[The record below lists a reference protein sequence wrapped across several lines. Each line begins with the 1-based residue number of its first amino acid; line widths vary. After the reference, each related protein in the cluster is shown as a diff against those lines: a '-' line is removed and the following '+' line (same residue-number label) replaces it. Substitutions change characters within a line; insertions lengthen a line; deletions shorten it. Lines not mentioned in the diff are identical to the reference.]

1 MKICY
6 NIMVEDMVKDGGACY
21 WQRSEIKIILL
32 LIIISLT
39 ILMFLSTFT
48 NVKCSFFYALK

>member
-1 MKICY
+1 
-6 NIMVEDMVKDGGACY
+6 MVKDGGACY

-39 ILMFLSTFT
+39 ILMFLSAFT